1 MTSLKEKLKG
11 IINSP
16 LENNYQKINIKNQ
29 SHKLSYIQ
37 IKGNNQ
43 SRGEI
48 VSQIKN
54 KIREFK
60 RNRENYNDDLLN
72 FEVSREALQKY
83 YRHDGENN
91 IKEKLNNSMNVIK
104 SGKINQNNNNDML
117 NFATPTIRIEDNS
130 NYKNFLT
137 DDNEKENKKIFD
149 IKKNQIISNSKL
161 NVYEDN
167 NNKTNYEK
175 NDNFLNIDI
184 KNIFKNKNP
193 SLSTF
198 SKNIKTKSNPNT
210 KSSREYIKFN
220 KNQNE
225 PYSIN
230 KYTEKNKNKNKI
242 QNQINLFVK
251 ELNNS
256 NSNYKNYTS
265 SMKTR
270 EMNDTFKNK
279 KRNKSS
285 YTSNS
290 HYINNLYQNNYKNI
304 NNNPKINLLYI
315 QSIKENLTEMS
326 KEEIENL
333 PKEYINE
340 LKDLSK
346 LINKLF

>member
-11 IINSP
+11 IINTP

-91 IKEKLNNSMNVIK
+91 IKEKLNNSMNIIK
-104 SGKINQNNNNDML
+104 SGKINQNNNNNML
-117 NFATPTIRIEDNS
+117 AFATPTVRIEDNS

-175 NDNFLNIDI
+175 NDNFLNI
-184 KNIFKNKNP
+184 
-193 SLSTF
+193 
-198 SKNIKTKSNPNT
+198 
-210 KSSREYIKFN
+210 
-220 KNQNE
+220 
-225 PYSIN
+225 
-230 KYTEKNKNKNKI
+230 
-242 QNQINLFVK
+242 
-251 ELNNS
+251 
-256 NSNYKNYTS
+256 
-265 SMKTR
+265 
-270 EMNDTFKNK
+270 
-279 KRNKSS
+279 
-285 YTSNS
+285 
-290 HYINNLYQNNYKNI
+290 
-304 NNNPKINLLYI
+304 
-315 QSIKENLTEMS
+315 
-326 KEEIENL
+326 
-333 PKEYINE
+333 
-340 LKDLSK
+340 
-346 LINKLF
+346 